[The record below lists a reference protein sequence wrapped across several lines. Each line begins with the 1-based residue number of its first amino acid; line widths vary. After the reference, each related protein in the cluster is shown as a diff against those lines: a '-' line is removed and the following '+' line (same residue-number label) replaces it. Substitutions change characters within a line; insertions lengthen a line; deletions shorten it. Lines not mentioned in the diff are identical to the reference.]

1 MIRLS
6 REVDSRGTLDVLRRG
21 IKAMG
26 GKFSLAYFKLSSA
39 LNPELQELHAA
50 NIFSVVRQMVQI
62 KSPPGR
68 Y

>member
-1 MIRLS
+1 
-6 REVDSRGTLDVLRRG
+6 
-21 IKAMG
+21 MG
-26 GKFSLAYFKLSSA
+26 GKFSPAYFKPSSA

-62 KSPPGR
+62 KSAPGR